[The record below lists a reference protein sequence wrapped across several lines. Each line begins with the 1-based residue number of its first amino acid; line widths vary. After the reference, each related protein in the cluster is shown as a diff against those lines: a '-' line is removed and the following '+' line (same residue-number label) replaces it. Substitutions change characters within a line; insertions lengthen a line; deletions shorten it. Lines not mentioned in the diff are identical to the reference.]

1 MKVVGAFDRI
11 ASKIEGRVDAPSFTS
26 ERTSRFFS
34 VAELDGQPV
43 PPREWLVPDLIPHRN
58 VTLLGGDGGA
68 GKSLLA
74 LQLAMAVVAGKPWI
88 GRAVTQ
94 GPALLLSAEDDH
106 DELHRRLADITR
118 AAGVR
123 FADLGAMTIRSL
135 AGEDALLAIETAVS
149 LTETALYE
157 ELARRAE
164 VERPRLIVLDTLA
177 DLYPGNENERTKVR
191 QFITILR
198 RLAIR
203 ADCAVVLLGHPSLTG
218 LSTGSGTSG
227 STAWNNSVR
236 SRLYLER
243 IEEGGYEPD
252 PDRRKL
258 TTKKANYGR
267 VGGEILVRW
276 QDGAFA
282 AEAQPDGLDVL
293 ALSAKAERVFLKLLR
308 QVTAEGRRVNH
319 QGGTA
324 YAPKLFSE
332 HPDRE
337 GVGKKPFAAAMNAM
351 LARGIIVV
359 IKEGPPSRPVT
370 FLREVAE

>member
-1 MKVVGAFDRI
+1 MKAMTSFDRI
-11 ASKIEGRVDAPSFTS
+11 AARIEPERQAPGPE
-26 ERTSRFFS
+26 ERASRFLS
-34 VAELDGQPV
+34 VADLEGKPV

-74 LQLAMAVVAGKPWI
+74 LQLAVSVVAGKHWI

-94 GPALLLSAEDDH
+94 GPALVVSAEDDG
-106 DELHRRLADITR
+106 DELHRRLADITQ

-123 FADLGAMTIRSL
+123 FADLAPMTIRSL

-157 ELARRAE
+157 ELARQAE
-164 VERPRLIVLDTLA
+164 ADRPRLIALDTLA
-177 DLYPGNENERTKVR
+177 DLFPGNENERTKVR
-191 QFITILR
+191 QFIGILR

-203 ADCAVVLLGHPSLTG
+203 ADCAVLLLGHPSLTG
-218 LSTGSGTSG
+218 LSSGSGMSG

-282 AEAQPDGLDVL
+282 AEGQPEGIDAL
-293 ALSAKAERVFLKLLR
+293 AVGVKAERVFLKLLR
-308 QVTAEGRRVNH
+308 QLTAEGRRVNH
-319 QGGTA
+319 AGGSA

-337 GVGKKPFAAAMNAM
+337 GIGRKPFGAAMNAL
-351 LARGIIVV
+351 LARGLVEVV
-359 IKEGPPSRPVT
+359 KEGPPSRRT
-370 FLREVAE
+370 SYLREVIE